1 MVDTHM
7 YVTLQLRKPL
17 IYISSTNLHVSSVTS
32 ILFYPKY
39 KKIKKLK
46 FLSQINTVTQV
57 ESVVGNH
64 FYKQLRIESTHKA
77 MLLAGTKQRTQLT
90 GTTSA
95 ACQCSIMF
103 ND

>member
-1 MVDTHM
+1 MVDTHI

-39 KKIKKLK
+39 KKITNLK

-77 MLLAGTKQRTQLT
+77 INALGWYKTKDTAHRDHKCSLSMLYYV
-90 GTTSA
+90 
-95 ACQCSIMF
+95 
-103 ND
+103 